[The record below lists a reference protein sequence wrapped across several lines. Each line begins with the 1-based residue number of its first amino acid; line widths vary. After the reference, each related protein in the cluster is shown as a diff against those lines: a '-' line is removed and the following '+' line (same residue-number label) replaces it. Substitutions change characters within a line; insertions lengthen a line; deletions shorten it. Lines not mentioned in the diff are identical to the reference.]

1 MKKVVLFAIALLG
14 CAVMATAQ
22 PKAIG
27 GRLGWGLGAS
37 YEHYLGEPNFLEFD
51 AEMFNVDNIGFRLDG
66 IYNFVFAEPDWTPR
80 GTWQWYAGPGVALGS
95 AHYNNDNNFF
105 FMFEGQVGLEYKFWF
120 NLQLSADLRPG
131 FGICDG
137 KFYTDGFYYGFLP
150 TLSVRYY
157 F

>member
-37 YEHYLGEPNFLEFD
+37 YEHYLGEPHFLEFD

-66 IYNFVFAEPDWTPR
+66 IYNCFSAGGIYFTAQN
-80 GTWQWYAGPGVALGS
+80 GLYAGL
-95 AHYNNDNNFF
+95 F
-105 FMFEGQVGLEYKFWF
+105 
-120 NLQLSADLRPG
+120 
-131 FGICDG
+131 
-137 KFYTDGFYYGFLP
+137 
-150 TLSVRYY
+150 
-157 F
+157 